1 MHAMYYFISSF
12 IKIIKNMLDKIQ
24 LDDFFSPQLQFTK
37 YHLEEILLRLVT
49 QIITVLR
56 CIADPKMDR

>member
-24 LDDFFSPQLQFTK
+24 LDDFFSHNSNLQN
-37 YHLEEILLRLVT
+37 
-49 QIITVLR
+49 ITWKKS
-56 CIADPKMDR
+56 C

>member
-1 MHAMYYFISSF
+1 MQCTFISSF

-24 LDDFFSPQLQFTK
+24 LNDFFPPQLQFTK

-49 QIITVLR
+49 QIITVLWY
-56 CIADPKMDR
+56 IADPKMDRWH